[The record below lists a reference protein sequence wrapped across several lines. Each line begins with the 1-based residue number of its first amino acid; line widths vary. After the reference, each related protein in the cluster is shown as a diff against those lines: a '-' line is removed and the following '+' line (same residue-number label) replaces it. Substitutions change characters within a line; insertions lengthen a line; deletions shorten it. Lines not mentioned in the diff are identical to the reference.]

1 MSVQR
6 RKDSKGRVL
15 KTGESQR
22 KDGSYMYRY
31 IDTQGNRKSAYAP
44 DLNALREKEDEIQKA
59 LSCGIDFDNGNI
71 TVMEFLKIYLSQNVP
86 SDPPQSS
93 LIERFWYLLSHIR

>member
-15 KTGESQR
+15 KNGESQR

-31 IDTQGNRKSAYAP
+31 TDTSGNRKSAYAP
-44 DLNALREKEDEIQKA
+44 ILTR
-59 LSCGIDFDNGNI
+59 
-71 TVMEFLKIYLSQNVP
+71 Y
-86 SDPPQSS
+86 
-93 LIERFWYLLSHIR
+93 ERRRMRYKKL